1 MDGSRTGEVNANHR
15 DAIIYALKDDILI
28 AEFEDGGVAFDTNS
42 RLCLEL
48 NTTGVFILGHLD
60 GINTI
65 KMLIRKMAER
75 FEQPKEKLRQDVEI
89 FLDDLHRRGW
99 IHVT

>member
-1 MDGSRTGEVNANHR
+1 MNVNNR
-15 DAIIYALKDDILI
+15 DMHIYALKDDILV

-42 RLCLEL
+42 RRCLEL

-60 GINTI
+60 GIKTV
-65 KMLIRKMAER
+65 KMVIGKMAEQ
-75 FEQPKEKLRQDVEI
+75 FEQPNEKIRQDLEI
-89 FLDDLHRRGW
+89 FLDDLHERGW